1 MGTGIMVCGLNGCGK
16 STLGRALAK
25 ELDFNFIDNECLFF
39 SRKSETEP
47 YINPKSRDE
56 AIKLLMDEVHKHSD
70 FVFAAVKGDYGKEIL
85 PLYDYIIEIN
95 VPKDI
100 RLQRVRD
107 RSYQKFGN
115 RMLVGGDLYES
126 EERFFNFVESR
137 PDNYVE
143 KWVRTLNCPV
153 IKVDGTKSI
162 EYNIAFILKQI
173 HK

>member
-25 ELDFNFIDNECLFF
+25 KLDFTFIDNEYLFF
-39 SRKSETEP
+39 SRASETEP

-56 AIKLLMDEVHKHSD
+56 AIELLMDEVHKHSN

-100 RLQRVRD
+100 RLQRVRN

-115 RMLVGGDLYES
+115 RMLVGGDLHES
-126 EERFFNFVESR
+126 EERFFDFVESR
-137 PDNYVE
+137 PDDYVE
-143 KWVRTLNCPV
+143 KWVKTLNCPV
-153 IKVDGTKSI
+153 IKVDGTKSVGD
-162 EYNIAFILKQI
+162 NIAFILKQL